1 MGESLEKKAL
11 GREEAPDAF
20 TQRMQGRRR
29 VRRMRTHL
37 PQLLLEGILLL
48 AALGLLL
55 GRWPAGVRTGVGDG
69 LLIDGFDIL
78 SPRLAP
84 GEPRDLEH
92 TWRGRIMLIN
102 RRLHRAP

>member
-37 PQLLLEGILLL
+37 PQLLVEGILLL
-48 AALGLLL
+48 AALGLLF
-55 GRWPAGVRTGVGDG
+55 GRCPAGVRTGVGDG
-69 LLIDGFDIL
+69 LIIDGFDIL
-78 SPRLAP
+78 RPSFAP
-84 GEPRDLEH
+84 LQPWVLDH
-92 TWRGRIMLIN
+92 TWVVPILLMKGHL
-102 RRLHRAP
+102 L